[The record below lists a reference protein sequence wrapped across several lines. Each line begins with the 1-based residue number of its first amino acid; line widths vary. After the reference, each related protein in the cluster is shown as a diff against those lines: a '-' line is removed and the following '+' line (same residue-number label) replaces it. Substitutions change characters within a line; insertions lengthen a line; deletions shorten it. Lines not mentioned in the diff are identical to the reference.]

1 VADDRN
7 LQAVLET
14 EQHGT
19 REPWPEEGEKPS
31 RRARTGSYLR
41 QHPATKWILL
51 AGMIVVVALA
61 VLVWR
66 HYSARESTD
75 DAQIDGHIA
84 PISARVGGTVTNV
97 YVDDNQYVKAGTV
110 LVQLDPTDYRV
121 AVERA
126 QAELADA
133 EASAR
138 AARTGVPVTSVGT
151 SSELRTAQA
160 DLAAAQDQV
169 NAARARQREAEAR
182 HNLTVQDLNRLKQLV
197 VRDEISRQRYD
208 TAVTAEQQAAAAVDA
223 ARAAVSNAL
232 SQVAQA
238 RAKLDSAGTGP
249 EQVSITRSRATSAEA
264 EAARLRAALE
274 QAKLNLQYT
283 TIRAPVNGIVSK
295 KSVEPGQVVQPGQPL
310 LAIVN
315 LDDLWVTANFKEN
328 QLRHMHPGQPATIY
342 VDAYGRK
349 YKGHVES
356 IGGATGARF
365 SVLPPENATG
375 NYVKVVQRIPVK
387 IVFEKGQDPDHLL
400 RPGLSVVP
408 TVMIK
413 K

>member
-1 VADDRN
+1 VAEERDS
-7 LQAVLET
+7 QAVLET
-14 EQHGT
+14 EHHGA

-31 RRARTGSYLR
+31 RRARAGSYFR
-41 QHPATKWILL
+41 QHPAAKWVLI
-51 AGMIVVVALA
+51 AGVIIIAALA

-84 PISARVGGTVTNV
+84 PISARVSGTVTNV
-97 YVDDNQYVKAGTV
+97 YVNDNQYVKAGTV

-138 AARTGVPVTSVGT
+138 AARTGVPVTSTGT
-151 SSELRTAQA
+151 SSQLRTAQA

-169 NAARARQREAEAR
+169 NAARARLREAEAR

-197 VRDEISRQRYD
+197 ARDEISQQRYD

-223 ARAAVSNAL
+223 ARAAVSNAQ

-238 RAKLDSAGTGP
+238 RAKVDSASTGP
-249 EQVSITRSRATSAEA
+249 EQVSITRSRATAAEA
-264 EAARLRAALE
+264 TVARLRAALE
-274 QAKLNLQYT
+274 QAQLNLQYT
-283 TIRAPVNGIVSK
+283 TLRAPINGVVSK
-295 KSVEPGQVVQPGQPL
+295 KSVEPGQVVQAGQPL
-310 LAIVN
+310 LAVVN

-328 QLRHMHPGQPATIY
+328 QLKKMHPGQPATIS

-400 RPGLSVVP
+400 RPGMSVVP
-408 TVMIK
+408 TVMINK
-413 K
+413 